1 MVALKVPPQRG
12 SLFENL
18 GEFGP
23 KGPELSLSTKSKKRS
38 GFSVS
43 AMAMLDMF
51 VPHTLALGENLDA
64 GFSFPFSTSTG

>member
-1 MVALKVPPQRG
+1 MGNPYSKDI
-12 SLFENL
+12 ENSATI
-18 GEFGP
+18 GP
-23 KGPELSLSTKSKKRS
+23 AMITL